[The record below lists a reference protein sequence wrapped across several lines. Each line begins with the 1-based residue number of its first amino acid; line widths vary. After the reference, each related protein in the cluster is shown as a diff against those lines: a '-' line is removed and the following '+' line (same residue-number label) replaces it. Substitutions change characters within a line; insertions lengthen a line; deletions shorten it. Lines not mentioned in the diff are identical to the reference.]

1 MRADSDDELVDELRR
16 VVGAVDPV
24 PAHVVAAAEEALTW
38 RTIDDEL
45 AELLHDS
52 SSEPALAGVRAD
64 EATRV
69 LSFAGER
76 LSVEVEV
83 SGSGSA
89 RTLIG
94 QLVPGV
100 AARVEI
106 RHADRVTT
114 VTSDERG
121 RFTAADVPAG
131 SVSLRCLVDTPGHR
145 ALATPWMP
153 I

>member
-1 MRADSDDELVDELRR
+1 MPVDRDEELEEELRR

-24 PAHVVAAAEEALTW
+24 PPQLVAAAQEAIGW
-38 RTIDDEL
+38 RTIDDEI

-52 SSEPALAGVRAD
+52 SSEPALAGVRAE

-76 LSVEVEV
+76 VSVELEV
-83 SGSGSA
+83 SGSGPL

-94 QLVPGV
+94 QLVP
-100 AARVEI
+100 AAPARIEI

-114 VTSDERG
+114 VAADERG
-121 RFTAADVPAG
+121 RFSAADVPAG
-131 SVSLRCLVDTPGHR
+131 NISLRCLVDEPGRR
-145 ALATPWMP
+145 ALATPWLP

>member
-1 MRADSDDELVDELRR
+1 MRADNDDELVDELRR

-24 PAHVVAAAEEALTW
+24 PPQVIAAAEEALTW

-52 SSEPALAGVRAD
+52 SSEPALAGVRAE

-94 QLVPGV
+94 QLVPAV
-100 AARVEI
+100 SARVEI

-114 VTSDERG
+114 VTADERG
-121 RFTAADVPAG
+121 RFSAADVPAG
-131 SVSLRCLVDTPGHR
+131 SVSLRCLVDVPGHR